1 MTATKAYSTSQK
13 SPHYTCVNSR
23 RNPSSTYQHMFLED
37 FCDGFS
43 FELAQDK
50 DDRLFYDVTPEGT
63 QLKKLLTFQKY
74 DFLRYD
80 MDRLFSH
87 IMRTLVFSGKAF
99 LEIVKTMDSDKN
111 VIGISLVPF
120 DPILSWRCSSS
131 TYFLSIQKDKKIR
144 FFKIDNRDLVLLKL
158 SDLGFWRY
166 YFKFHYRR
174 ISHLDVL
181 KMSGMSLVSQNAGF
195 DFTVW
200 KDNREFQLLKLSR
213 KIGWFGRNTSNQYM
227 GEAYL
232 LYRTIQ
238 LRSLKKRFLD
248 YFLAQINASLKP
260 ICSELKIEGKLFAK
274 CISHDYD
281 DLLQKLQAGELN
293 YSQLGDYVFPRIQ

>member
-1 MTATKAYSTSQK
+1 MTDAKVYSTSQK
-13 SPHYTCVNSR
+13 SPNYACINSR

-37 FCDGFS
+37 FCHGFS

-50 DDRLFYDVTPEGT
+50 DDRLFYDVTPDGAM
-63 QLKKLLTFQKY
+63 LKKLLISQKY

-111 VIGISLVPF
+111 VIGISLMPF
-120 DPILSWRCSSS
+120 DPILSCRCSSS
-131 TYFLSIQKDKKIR
+131 TYFLSIQKDKKPR
-144 FFKIDNRDLVLLKL
+144 FFKIDNRAIVTLRL

-166 YFKFHYRR
+166 YFKLYYHRLPQ
-174 ISHLDVL
+174 LDIL
-181 KMSGMSLVSQNAGF
+181 KVSDMSLAPQKTGF
-195 DFTVW
+195 DFTAW
-200 KDNREFQLLKLSR
+200 RDKREFQILKRSW
-213 KIGWFGRNTSNQYM
+213 KIGWYGRNTSNQYM

-248 YFLAQINASLKP
+248 YFLAQINASLKH

-293 YSQLGDYVFPRIQ
+293 YSQLGNYVFPRIQ

>member
-111 VIGISLVPF
+111 VFGISLVPF

-144 FFKIDNRDLVLLKL
+144 FFKIDN
-158 SDLGFWRY
+158 
-166 YFKFHYRR
+166 
-174 ISHLDVL
+174 
-181 KMSGMSLVSQNAGF
+181 
-195 DFTVW
+195 TV
-200 KDNREFQLLKLSR
+200 
-213 KIGWFGRNTSNQYM
+213 IY
-227 GEAYL
+227 
-232 LYRTIQ
+232 I
-238 LRSLKKRFLD
+238 
-248 YFLAQINASLKP
+248 
-260 ICSELKIEGKLFAK
+260 
-274 CISHDYD
+274 
-281 DLLQKLQAGELN
+281 
-293 YSQLGDYVFPRIQ
+293 VVV